1 MSLRAPLCETTGLL
15 KRTALSLNST
25 SASSAE
31 RQQTYFKTEI
41 LKTEHHPAG
50 HITFLPSTP
59 SLEQV
64 TVQVTS
70 SQTNE
75 SLDRC
80 AAHLQAG
87 ELVAFPTE
95 TVYGL
100 GANALDPSA
109 IRKIYAAKRR
119 PADNPLIVHVSDLDM
134 LRKLVPSLRGGT
146 SEDTSADRT
155 RGEGEA
161 GGQDA
166 ARTVYDVL
174 IRRFWPGALTLLFS
188 LSDTTSNDSRLG
200 TTTTTRWK
208 VPPEVTC
215 GQPTLAIRMP
225 SHPLAR
231 ALIARSG
238 LPLAAPSA
246 NASGKPSPT
255 TALHVMRDLGGQS
268 DGQGDR
274 GRIRYILDGGAADVG
289 VESTVVDGISA
300 PGELRVL
307 RPGGVTVEQLADCL
321 RENGLLLSGD
331 ETDGGRRIGEG
342 VRLRVYGKDMARS
355 STLETNPTTPGM
367 KYRHYSPTAPVLLA
381 VGTRQSGTDSSTSS
395 FTRLPFSA
403 PPLDPT
409 KLAIGLAELI
419 RERAAAHG
427 QESSTFT
434 VGLMSLVDPG
444 LFDDLLSGDEGEVR
458 KWLASGKDADP
469 LGPSFTL
476 SSDDD
481 KTTAQ
486 DHSSQ
491 KIRIQPFSL
500 GTKDDL
506 QTAAQR
512 LFEGLRVLD
521 EGAGIEEVRGCDLI
535 VVEALADD
543 GIGLAVM
550 NRLAKAASES
560 VLVRV
565 GQS

>member
-1 MSLRAPLCETTGLL
+1 MSLRAPLCESTGLL

-25 SASSAE
+25 PASSAE

-41 LKTEHHPAG
+41 LKTDHHPAG
-50 HITFLPSTP
+50 HITFLPTHPSSTP

-64 TVQVTS
+64 TVQITS

-100 GANALDPSA
+100 GANALDPIA

-119 PADNPLIVHVSDLDM
+119 PADNPLIVHVSDLEM

-146 SEDTSADRT
+146 SEDTSVDRT

-166 ARTVYDVL
+166 TRTVYDVL

-188 LSDTTSNDSRLG
+188 LSDTTTNDSRLG
-200 TTTTTRWK
+200 TSTTTRWK

-231 ALIARSG
+231 ALIARTG

-321 RENGLLLSGD
+321 RENGLLLLGD
-331 ETDGGRRIGEG
+331 ETDGGRRTGRCSIEG
-342 VRLRVYGKDMARS
+342 VWEGYGSVEYVGDES
-355 STLETNPTTPGM
+355 DYTGDEISTLLPYRTCPSRRRHSSVWDRLNDILLLETALFCP
-367 KYRHYSPTAPVLLA
+367 
-381 VGTRQSGTDSSTSS
+381 
-395 FTRLPFSA
+395 
-403 PPLDPT
+403 
-409 KLAIGLAELI
+409 AIGSHETGDWPC
-419 RERAAAHG
+419 RAHLG
-427 QESSTFT
+427 
-434 VGLMSLVDPG
+434 
-444 LFDDLLSGDEGEVR
+444 
-458 KWLASGKDADP
+458 ASGCTRARV
-469 LGPSFTL
+469 FHF
-476 SSDDD
+476 
-481 KTTAQ
+481 
-486 DHSSQ
+486 HSW
-491 KIRIQPFSL
+491 
-500 GTKDDL
+500 
-506 QTAAQR
+506 
-512 LFEGLRVLD
+512 LD
-521 EGAGIEEVRGCDLI
+521 ESGGSRSIR
-535 VVEALADD
+535 
-543 GIGLAVM
+543 
-550 NRLAKAASES
+550 RAS
-560 VLVRV
+560 L
-565 GQS
+565 

>member
-1 MSLRAPLCETTGLL
+1 MSLRAPLCESTGLL

-25 SASSAE
+25 SASPAE

-119 PADNPLIVHVSDLDM
+119 PADNPLIVHVSDLEM
-134 LRKLVPSLRGGT
+134 LRKLVPSLRGGI
-146 SEDTSADRT
+146 SEDTSVERT

-161 GGQDA
+161 GGQDTT
-166 ARTVYDVL
+166 RTVYDVL

-188 LSDTTSNDSRLG
+188 LSDTTSNESRLG
-200 TTTTTRWK
+200 TTTRWK

-255 TALHVMRDLGGQS
+255 TALHVMRD
-268 DGQGDR
+268 
-274 GRIRYILDGGAADVG
+274 
-289 VESTVVDGISA
+289 
-300 PGELRVL
+300 
-307 RPGGVTVEQLADCL
+307 
-321 RENGLLLSGD
+321 
-331 ETDGGRRIGEG
+331 
-342 VRLRVYGKDMARS
+342 
-355 STLETNPTTPGM
+355 
-367 KYRHYSPTAPVLLA
+367 
-381 VGTRQSGTDSSTSS
+381 
-395 FTRLPFSA
+395 
-403 PPLDPT
+403 
-409 KLAIGLAELI
+409 
-419 RERAAAHG
+419 
-427 QESSTFT
+427 
-434 VGLMSLVDPG
+434 
-444 LFDDLLSGDEGEVR
+444 
-458 KWLASGKDADP
+458 
-469 LGPSFTL
+469 
-476 SSDDD
+476 
-481 KTTAQ
+481 
-486 DHSSQ
+486 
-491 KIRIQPFSL
+491 
-500 GTKDDL
+500 
-506 QTAAQR
+506 
-512 LFEGLRVLD
+512 
-521 EGAGIEEVRGCDLI
+521 
-535 VVEALADD
+535 
-543 GIGLAVM
+543 
-550 NRLAKAASES
+550 
-560 VLVRV
+560 
-565 GQS
+565 

>member
-1 MSLRAPLCETTGLL
+1 MSLRAPLCESTGLL

-25 SASSAE
+25 SASPAE

-41 LKTEHHPAG
+41 LKTEHHSAG
-50 HITFLPSTP
+50 HITFIPSTP

-70 SQTNE
+70 SQTND

-119 PADNPLIVHVSDLDM
+119 PADNPLIVHVSDLEM
-134 LRKLVPSLRGGT
+134 LRKLVPSLRGGN

-161 GGQDA
+161 VEQDTT
-166 ARTVYDVL
+166 RTVYDVL

-200 TTTTTRWK
+200 TTTPWK
-208 VPPEVTC
+208 VPQEVTC

-231 ALIARSG
+231 ALIARTG

-321 RENGLLLSGD
+321 RENGLLLSGE
-331 ETDGGRRIGEG
+331 ETGAGRPGGKEG

-367 KYRHYSPTAPVLLA
+367 KYRHHSPTAPVLLA
-381 VGTRQSGTDSSTSS
+381 VGTRQSGTESTTSS
-395 FTRLPFSA
+395 STRLPFSA
-403 PPLDPT
+403 PPLDPSRP
-409 KLAIGLAELI
+409 AIGLAELI
-419 RERAAAHG
+419 RKRAAARKDD
-427 QESSTFT
+427 SSTFT

-444 LFDDLLSGDEGEVR
+444 LFDDLLSDDEGEVR
-458 KWLASGKDADP
+458 RWLTSGKDADP
-469 LGPSFTL
+469 LGPAFTL

-486 DHSSQ
+486 EHSSQ
-491 KIRIQPFSL
+491 NIRIQPFSL

-521 EGAGIEEVRGCDLI
+521 EGAGIKEVGGCDLI

-565 GQS
+565 VQS